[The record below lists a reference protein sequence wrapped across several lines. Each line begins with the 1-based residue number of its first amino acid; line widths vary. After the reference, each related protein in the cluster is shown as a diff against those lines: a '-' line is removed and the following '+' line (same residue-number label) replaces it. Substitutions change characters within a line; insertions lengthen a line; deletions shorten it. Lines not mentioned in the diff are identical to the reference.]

1 MDIAMCMRLV
11 DITQN
16 FLDNTTLIFRQPLTR
31 ELLVSCH
38 LLICNCSD
46 FREMGMN
53 LRACLHGGG
62 GPQVGEVT
70 RLAFAYNLKTPG
82 CWDEVF
88 VALAIREFGNRRPK
102 LKSRERRKIHSQTRM
117 YLFKKV
123 SRVVLREVPLT

>member
-1 MDIAMCMRLV
+1 MIMDIAMCMRQV

-53 LRACLHGGG
+53 LRAFLHGGG
-62 GPQVGEVT
+62 GPKVGEVT
-70 RLAFAYNLKTPG
+70 RLAFTYNLTTPG
-82 CWDEVF
+82 CWDEV
-88 VALAIREFGNRRPK
+88 
-102 LKSRERRKIHSQTRM
+102 S
-117 YLFKKV
+117 
-123 SRVVLREVPLT
+123 